1 MAQVVVQKLEYVD
14 QSGFFHYKNIPM
26 EAKDYNEL
34 IAQLEDLRINI
45 DAEPPEN
52 DEKFRRAN
60 EMLDDCLKVVDQY
73 FKQKG

>member
-14 QSGFFHYKNIPM
+14 PSGFFHYKNIPM
-26 EAKDYNEL
+26 EVKEYNEL

-45 DAEPPEN
+45 ATEPSGSE
-52 DEKFRRAN
+52 EKSAN
-60 EMLDDCLKVVDQY
+60 KMLDDCLKVVDQY